1 MRYVIAALIALLI
14 VLHQD
19 FWNWHTYEPLVL
31 GFIPVGLAWHVGI
44 SLAAGVVGFLAVRYC
59 WPEGLDPAAA
69 DDPAPRKGRS

>member
-1 MRYVIAALIALLI
+1 MRYVVAALIALLI

-44 SLAAGVVGFLAVRYC
+44 SLAAAVVAFLAVRYC
-59 WPEGLDPAAA
+59 WPEGLDPAAT
-69 DDPAPRKGRS
+69 DGPSPRKGS